1 MIDNRAFLQKES
13 KGHRIAS
20 VDYGKKRL
28 GYAVCDEFHISI
40 TPKKVFNPDEENFL
54 NKFIEQLKLDKIR
67 ILVVGF
73 PFRQDSKQTEIM
85 NDIQDF
91 INTLKEKTEIIIVPF
106 DESFS
111 SIRASKIMV
120 EIGKK
125 KKNRAKKGSLDLV
138 AAGIIL
144 QDFLNEI
151 E

>member
-1 MIDNRAFLQKES
+1 MLNNSAFLQKES
-13 KGHRIAS
+13 MGHRIAS

-40 TPKKVFNPDEENFL
+40 TPKKVFNPSEPNFI
-54 NKFIEQLKLDKIR
+54 NEFIERIKLDKIK

-73 PFRQDSKQTEIM
+73 PYRQDSKQTDIM
-85 NDIQDF
+85 DDIQGF
-91 INTLKEKTEIIIVPF
+91 INTLKEKTDIIIVPF

-111 SIRASKIMV
+111 SKRASKLMV